1 MPQVI
6 INKDASDTRIRV
18 NKVPRFPRTPVFRSR
33 SPAEI
38 DRALS
43 LATVADHY
51 FPGSSPNLALTLETP
66 SSRVGCL
73 RGRRKCRRFHAILT
87 WISAIFR
94 IISFLTRHE
103 RERGEQSGRIR
114 NLGGRRGPRKQ
125 GPRGS
130 LDPRG
135 SQRRCFF
142 ETGISRAIPSNLRSL
157 RPREFDHEMR
167 YLVHL

>member
-66 SSRVGCL
+66 SSRVGACEDDGNVAVSTRSSHESPRFFAL
-73 RGRRKCRRFHAILT
+73 FLSLRDMRGREGNKAD
-87 WISAIFR
+87 
-94 IISFLTRHE
+94 
-103 RERGEQSGRIR
+103 GSGI
-114 NLGGRRGPRKQ
+114 
-125 GPRGS
+125 
-130 LDPRG
+130 
-135 SQRRCFF
+135 
-142 ETGISRAIPSNLRSL
+142 
-157 RPREFDHEMR
+157 
-167 YLVHL
+167 